1 MLSVKIFRWQIQL
14 IAVSVLGAVSLE
26 AQVDYGTRLGIQ
38 QGEANLQLP
47 QGPEPLLS
55 SVNPSTRRWYVPQ

>member
-14 IAVSVLGAVSLE
+14 IAVSVLGAVSIE

-38 QGEANLQLP
+38 QGEANLRLP
-47 QGPEPLLS
+47 QGP
-55 SVNPSTRRWYVPQ
+55 